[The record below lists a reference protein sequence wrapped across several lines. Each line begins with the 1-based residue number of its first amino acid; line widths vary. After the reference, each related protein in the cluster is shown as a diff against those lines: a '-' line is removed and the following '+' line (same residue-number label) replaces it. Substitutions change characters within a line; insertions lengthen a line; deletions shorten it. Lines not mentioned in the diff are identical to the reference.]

1 MKYEGKLSDFSLKRK
16 YDVDI
21 ENCLPQ
27 VLGKVLKKL
36 FNNKQ
41 IIMLFCLSPSQ
52 RVTNFVLGEFKVVAR
67 GS

>member
-1 MKYEGKLSDFSLKRK
+1 MYWVKYEGKLSDFSLKRK

-27 VLGKVLKKL
+27 VLGKFQKL

-41 IIMLFCLSPSQ
+41 IIMLFCLYNL
-52 RVTNFVLGEFKVVAR
+52 RLL
-67 GS
+67 